1 MITTLIYSLLALD
14 QTLAQLAAEYG
25 PWLYALLFLVIFAE
39 TGLVVFPFLP
49 GDSILFIAGTIVA
62 VANLNI
68 HVLALVLVIAAIL
81 GDSVNYAVGHYIG
94 PRVFHEPESRWFKR
108 QYLLR
113 TQAFYDKYGGIT
125 IIIGRFVPIIRTFAP
140 FLAGVAGMT
149 YPRFLSYNVV
159 GAFAWITSLVYAGYL
174 FGNIPWVKD
183 NLSFIVIAI
192 VVVSLIPAVT
202 TFVKARPPRRG
213 LPSSHRDRPQ
223 GAHDRRRGER
233 APAAATSS
241 RAPCGRWRRR
251 DCAARSSR

>member
-1 MITTLIYSLLALD
+1 VITTLLYSLLALD

-25 PWLYALLFLVIFAE
+25 PWLYGVLFLVIFAE

-49 GDSILFIAGTIVA
+49 GDSILFISGTVVA
-62 VANLNI
+62 VAGLNI
-68 HVLALVLVIAAIL
+68 HVLVAVLVAAAIL
-81 GDSVNYAVGHYIG
+81 GDSVNYAVGHYLG
-94 PRVFHEPESRWFKR
+94 PRVFHEPDSRWFKR
-108 QYLLR
+108 EYLLR

-159 GAFAWITSLVYAGYL
+159 GGFAWITSLVYAGYW

-192 VVVSLIPAVT
+192 VVVSLIPAVS
-202 TFVKARPPRRG
+202 TFINERR
-213 LPSSHRDRPQ
+213 S
-223 GAHDRRRGER
+223 RRRG
-233 APAAATSS
+233 AVGPSK
-241 RAPCGRWRRR
+241 
-251 DCAARSSR
+251 